1 MPKTKPRKKQKS
13 KWVKTRTDEAA
24 VTAGCYFDEEAGLRV
39 CEFFETFLRHTI
51 GRWAGQ
57 PFELLPW
64 QKNDLIMP
72 LFGWMNADGLR
83 RFRTAYIEIPKKN
96 GKSTLCAGLA
106 LYLLMADGEHAAEV
120 YGAASDRAQAS
131 IVYREAKRMVEQS
144 AALRKYCKAVDSKK
158 EIKFSQTSSVYK
170 VLSSEAP
177 RAEGLN
183 IHGLIFDEL
192 HAQPNRLLFDTLR
205 WGGAARL
212 QPLLISITTAGYDR
226 NSICYEQHDYAQ
238 KVLEGVIE
246 DTTFFAYIR
255 AADVN
260 DDWTKPKTWRKANP
274 SLGDTIKESD
284 FAADCK
290 EAQENPRKENAF
302 KRYRLNVWTEQAERW
317 LSMADWDACPIDMP
331 ELDGCD
337 CYGGLD
343 LASTSDL
350 CSFVLCFPLEEGGYF
365 FLPRFYVPK
374 DNAAKR
380 ERRDR
385 VPYLTWEKE
394 GHLIL
399 TPGNVVDY
407 EFIRHDINQL
417 ADKYFLHE
425 IAVDRWNSTQI
436 STQLES
442 DGHKVF
448 GFGQG
453 FASMSA
459 PCKKFETL
467 VAGKKVYHGGNPILR
482 WNAANVSAKSDP
494 AGNIKPDKEKSTE
507 KIDGIVASIMALGR
521 AMVHDEAGPSIM
533 SF

>member
-1 MPKTKPRKKQKS
+1 MTRCKKQTS
-13 KWVKTRTDEAA
+13 KKWLKNKVDEIAVKN
-24 VTAGCYFDEEAGLRV
+24 GCYFDEAAGERV
-39 CEFFETFLRHTI
+39 CLFFETFLRHSV

-57 PFELLPW
+57 PFKLLDW
-64 QKNDLIMP
+64 QRDDLIMP
-72 LFGWMNADGLR
+72 LFGWKDKNGFR

-106 LYLLMADGEHAAEV
+106 LYLLTADGEHAAEV

-131 IVYREAKRMVEQS
+131 IVYREAARMVQQ
-144 AALRKYCKAVDSKK
+144 APQLRNLCRAIDSKK
-158 EIKFSQTSSVYK
+158 EINFYQTSSVYK

-192 HAQPNRLLFDTLR
+192 HAQPNRNLFDTLR
-205 WGGAARL
+205 WGGAARN
-212 QPLLISITTAGYDR
+212 QPMLISITTAGYDR
-226 NSICYEQHDYAQ
+226 NSICYEQHDYAE
-238 KVLEGVIE
+238 KVAEGIIE
-246 DTTFFAYIR
+246 DTSFFSYIR
-255 AADVN
+255 AAGSK
-260 DDWTKPKTWRKANP
+260 DDWTNKKTWYKANP
-274 SLGDTIKESD
+274 SLGATIKEDD
-284 FAADCK
+284 FASDCK

-302 KRYRLNVWTEQAERW
+302 KRYRLNIWTEQAERW
-317 LSMADWDACPIDMP
+317 LSMSDWDTCPDAVP

-350 CSFVLCFPLEEGGYF
+350 CAFVLCFPLAEGGYF
-365 FLPRFYVPK
+365 LLPRFYVPE
-374 DNAAKR
+374 DNASKR

-385 VPYLTWEKE
+385 VPYLTWEKQ
-394 GHLIL
+394 GFLQL

-417 ADKYFLHE
+417 GEKYWIRE

-442 DGHKVF
+442 DGHQVF

-467 VAGKKVYHGGNPILR
+467 VASKKIYHGGNPVLR
-482 WNAANVSAKSDP
+482 WNAANVSAKTDP

-521 AMVHDEAGPSIM
+521 AMVHDDAGPSIM